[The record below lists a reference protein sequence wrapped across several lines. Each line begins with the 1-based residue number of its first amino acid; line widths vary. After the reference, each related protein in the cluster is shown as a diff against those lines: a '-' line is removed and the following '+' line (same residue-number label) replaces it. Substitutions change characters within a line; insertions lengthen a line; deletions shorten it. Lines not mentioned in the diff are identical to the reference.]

1 MLVSLHPSPSNRQDK
16 CFISPS
22 SSPHHHPS
30 PLDQSRR
37 HYAQLRLALPFL
49 SLSFSLFLLSILLLP
64 VCESRRG
71 GGPGTGPGGSPG
83 GHGGQRGGSTQ
94 RGVVIPPPYSPGSQ
108 PLPPINPKLIS
119 SLSIA
124 VILVGNSSEV
134 ALGAGLEKE
143 DFLHIPYPPK
153 VEVVTMNETDPKSI
167 INQICTQMT
176 RNSLQGVVFG
186 DDTDQEAIAQIL
198 DFISAQTH
206 IPILGIRGGSSMVM
220 AAKVGK
226 LWTWTD
232 FSSSITGVIPQLVC
246 FSTEILTGWTQSP
259 AGIWKVMST
268 QCGIYCLRALYES
281 SYIWNHW
288 FVFLMPNPLI
298 RYYICLLCRFL
309 LVLDLG
315 SIGNNESFP
324 FSCVF
329 KIHQPLTTRSC
340 V

>member
-1 MLVSLHPSPSNRQDK
+1 MLTIRTFCLLSDIFHIACERMFSHRIVVHYTYGLSLSLFFPLQGRHLHYSTMLVSLHPSPSHLQDK
-16 CFISPS
+16 RLVS
-22 SSPHHHPS
+22 SIHPS
-30 PLDQSRR
+30 PPTSDQTS
-37 HYAQLRLALPFL
+37 HHPCPHPRLTLPFL
-49 SLSFSLFLLSILLLP
+49 SVSFSLLLFSILLLP

-83 GHGGQRGGSTQ
+83 GQGGQRGGSTQ
-94 RGVVIPPPYSPGSQ
+94 RGVVIPPQYPPGS
-108 PLPPINPKLIS
+108 PALPPINPKLIN

-167 INQICTQMT
+167 INRICGQMT

-220 AAKVGK
+220 AAKVGFLFVYK
-226 LWTWTD
+226 RLKRLR
-232 FSSSITGVIPQLVC
+232 S
-246 FSTEILTGWTQSP
+246 LT
-259 AGIWKVMST
+259 
-268 QCGIYCLRALYES
+268 
-281 SYIWNHW
+281 
-288 FVFLMPNPLI
+288 
-298 RYYICLLCRFL
+298 IC
-309 LVLDLG
+309 
-315 SIGNNESFP
+315 
-324 FSCVF
+324 
-329 KIHQPLTTRSC
+329 
-340 V
+340 

>member
-1 MLVSLHPSPSNRQDK
+1 MLHLSPLFVPLFLSLSLQGQHSHSSTMLVSLHPPPSNLQDK
-16 CFISPS
+16 RFVSPS
-22 SSPHHHPS
+22 SSPHHPPPPPPEQSSHHPY
-30 PLDQSRR
+30 PQP
-37 HYAQLRLALPFL
+37 RLTLPFL
-49 SLSFSLFLLSILLLP
+49 SLSFSLLLLSILLLP

-71 GGPGTGPGGSPG
+71 GGPGTGPGGAPG
-83 GHGGQRGGSTQ
+83 GHGQRGGSTQ
-94 RGVVIPPPYSPGSQ
+94 RGVVIPPPYSPGS
-108 PLPPINPKLIS
+108 PALPPINPKLIS

-226 LWTWTD
+226 L
-232 FSSSITGVIPQLVC
+232 FI
-246 FSTEILTGWTQSP
+246 
-259 AGIWKVMST
+259 
-268 QCGIYCLRALYES
+268 
-281 SYIWNHW
+281 
-288 FVFLMPNPLI
+288 
-298 RYYICLLCRFL
+298 
-309 LVLDLG
+309 
-315 SIGNNESFP
+315 
-324 FSCVF
+324 
-329 KIHQPLTTRSC
+329 
-340 V
+340 

>member
-1 MLVSLHPSPSNRQDK
+1 MLHLSPLSVPVFLSLSLQGRHLHFSTMLVSLHPSPSHLEDK
-16 CFISPS
+16 RFVSTC
-22 SSPHHHPS
+22 SSPHHPS
-30 PLDQSRR
+30 PPPPDKPSHLPHPQP
-37 HYAQLRLALPFL
+37 RLTLPFL
-49 SLSFSLFLLSILLLP
+49 SLSFSLVLLSILLLP

-71 GGPGTGPGGSPG
+71 GGPGTGPGGAPG

-94 RGVVIPPPYSPGSQ
+94 RGVVIPPQYSPGSP

-167 INQICTQMT
+167 INQICTQMM

-220 AAKVGK
+220 AAKV
-226 LWTWTD
+226 
-232 FSSSITGVIPQLVC
+232 S
-246 FSTEILTGWTQSP
+246 
-259 AGIWKVMST
+259 
-268 QCGIYCLRALYES
+268 
-281 SYIWNHW
+281 
-288 FVFLMPNPLI
+288 
-298 RYYICLLCRFL
+298 
-309 LVLDLG
+309 
-315 SIGNNESFP
+315 
-324 FSCVF
+324 
-329 KIHQPLTTRSC
+329 
-340 V
+340 